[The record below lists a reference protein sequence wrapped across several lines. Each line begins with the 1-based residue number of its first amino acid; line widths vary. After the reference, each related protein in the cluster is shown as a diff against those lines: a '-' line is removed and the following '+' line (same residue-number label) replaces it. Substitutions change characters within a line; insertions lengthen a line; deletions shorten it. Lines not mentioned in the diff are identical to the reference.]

1 MSQYTQEN
9 CQEACRAKPATPYG
23 TLKHSCGTCLN
34 SIRRCLWDTHH
45 GLWVP
50 LSVPLSCWC
59 SRFQS
64 HLRKAQERSQ
74 VTSALGSGCSLGSRY
89 SSKWLDVYKGGR
101 QWAWGLRCCF
111 HWKGGDVWRDALLL
125 GCTTNLLYPRET
137 PVLDD
142 SLNEYYMPW
151 FPFKN

>member
-101 QWAWGLRCCF
+101 QWAWGAEVLFSLKRRWCVERCLAPWL
-111 HWKGGDVWRDALLL
+111 HYQSPLSQRDTCSRWQSKWILYALI
-125 GCTTNLLYPRET
+125 
-137 PVLDD
+137 
-142 SLNEYYMPW
+142 S
-151 FPFKN
+151 F